1 MANIQVNIDVNDND
15 FKNICIDNIN
25 DLPKDKMQELLLK
38 AVEVALI
45 RDKNDPYMDSDSS
58 ILVRRQRNTYKYE
71 PTDLMRDIVKEI
83 NAKDML
89 EPLAREVVEFIRDN
103 YKSMAKEMITAAFTK
118 MLFSEMTEYRL
129 RDEIFT
135 QLNKY

>member
-1 MANIQVNIDVNDND
+1 MANIQVNIDVNDD
-15 FKNICIDNIN
+15 EFKNLCVDNIN

-45 RDKNDPYMDSDSS
+45 RDKDDPYTDSDSS
-58 ILVRRQRNTYKYE
+58 ILIYRKPNTYKYE

-83 NAKDML
+83 GAQDML
-89 EPLAREVVEFIRDN
+89 EPLAREIVEFIRDN
-103 YKSMAKEMITAAFTK
+103 YKSMVKEMITDAFTR

-129 RDEIFT
+129 RDEIFR
-135 QLNKY
+135 QLGR